1 MRDQST
7 VNFQMSVDQEISW
20 IRLQGC
26 LADTYYESAYLSYN
40 TVNEECQQ
48 LSLGGWSPDQRAN
61 ITMAMMEPPYNH
73 TVSENV
79 MLTLSGQ
86 KSNGPLHQHPPKS
99 ISYELVKLVTFES
112 PHFPPFACSPMTN
125 LDIKL
130 KLANT
135 VATIVLI
142 GSHGFSFQ
150 DW

>member
-1 MRDQST
+1 
-7 VNFQMSVDQEISW
+7 
-20 IRLQGC
+20 
-26 LADTYYESAYLSYN
+26 
-40 TVNEECQQ
+40 
-48 LSLGGWSPDQRAN
+48 
-61 ITMAMMEPPYNH
+61 MEPLYNH
-73 TVSENV
+73 MVSENV

-99 ISYELVKLVTFES
+99 ISYELVKLVAFES
-112 PHFPPFACSPMTN
+112 PHFPPFACSTMTN

-135 VATIVLI
+135 AATIVLI